1 MKCVF
6 CQSSFSKHLQLG
18 EIFSLNQGIENSCCP
33 TCFLE
38 INRLDMTQGNHCQ
51 YCKKQLINQ
60 KRNTCGDCSRW
71 KKELAQFELKHSY
84 LYEHNEKMKE
94 YFKQLKF
101 LGNIGMKDAF
111 ALDIHLQLKSFQEE
125 KYIIIPIPIAKKRVL
140 DREFNQVESFLDS
153 SNISYERLLHKK
165 KQTKRQSELNRKERL
180 ATEQPFFI
188 TKRSGKKIYQQQVL
202 LVDDVYTTGR
212 TILHAYECLK
222 PYKPREIC
230 SFSIT
235 R

>member
-38 INRLDMTQGNHCQ
+38 ISRLDMTQGNHCQ

-101 LGNIGMKDAF
+101 LGNIEMKDAF

-125 KYIIIPIPIAKKRVL
+125 KYIIIPIPIAKKRML
-140 DREFNQVESFLDS
+140 DRGFNQVESFLDS

>member
-1 MKCVF
+1 MF

-38 INRLDMTQGNHCQ
+38 ISRLDMTQGNHCQ

-101 LGNIGMKDAF
+101 LGNIEMKDAF

-125 KYIIIPIPIAKKRVL
+125 KYIIIPIPIAKKRML
-140 DREFNQVESFLDS
+140 DRGFNQVESFLDS